1 MICELEQTDIV
12 ILSDVKLEIAKYI
25 NSLIKIAEKYQSLI
39 NLGKII

>member
-25 NSLIKIAEKYQSLI
+25 NSLIKIARKISII
-39 NLGKII
+39 NYES